1 MSARAPSVRAVLFH
15 CPWQGEARGAPLGA
29 PTCFSTCCARR
40 HDGECVRGEP
50 TRVGSLEFLVEQQ
63 LLEHQEQRLQ
73 CGQHQVE
80 LAHVLRGEQAR
91 VLRRVQRDVEVQ
103 ILSARR
109 RHGGQRHD
117 GHGGLLYARR
127 GDARQTLEPGLQGG
141 QRVQL
146 RLHIGRPL
154 EAWHA
159 KHHQIHVRRGARE
172 AGGARAVAGQA
183 RARPNLAHLELHA
196 LGQRARGRV
205 NLPRLVHGAV
215 HEAVQAVV
223 ERRQR
228 LARRQAERQRVLKI
242 AAPRHRPCRL
252 PASPVACTCA
262 VGLAARLASIA
273 ACCLFLVPVCAR
285 PRLQPAAARLSLW
298 TAWG

>member
-1 MSARAPSVRAVLFH
+1 MLLVELCGTLHPCYYMSFVATGWALPIG
-15 CPWQGEARGAPLGA
+15 Q
-29 PTCFSTCCARR
+29 T
-40 HDGECVRGEP
+40 
-50 TRVGSLEFLVEQQ
+50 GSMRLLVEQQ

-146 RLHIGRPL
+146 RLQQRL
-154 EAWHA
+154 
-159 KHHQIHVRRGARE
+159 RRRWG
-172 AGGARAVAGQA
+172 
-183 RARPNLAHLELHA
+183 ELHQC
-196 LGQRARGRV
+196 G
-205 NLPRLVHGAV
+205 
-215 HEAVQAVV
+215 
-223 ERRQR
+223 
-228 LARRQAERQRVLKI
+228 
-242 AAPRHRPCRL
+242 
-252 PASPVACTCA
+252 
-262 VGLAARLASIA
+262 
-273 ACCLFLVPVCAR
+273 
-285 PRLQPAAARLSLW
+285 
-298 TAWG
+298 